1 MEPFLLRV
9 QSEKLAMTEKPTYE
23 ELERR
28 VAELEQQGMELKRT
42 EEMLRENEELVKATM
57 NSTADGILAV
67 NSGGHVIQV
76 NTRFIQ
82 MWRIPHDIVQ
92 TGNDERLLNYVLDQ
106 LMEPED
112 FLSKVMALY
121 GSLKEDV
128 DTLLFKDGRIFERF
142 SLPIIK
148 EGKIAGRVWSFRD
161 TTERDRAEK
170 ALKETQDRYRRI
182 TDAVTDYIYT
192 VHIRDGQPTQT
203 IHRPGCVAVTGF
215 TPEDF
220 SGNPYLWFDM
230 VHDEDR
236 EAVRAHAR
244 DVLTG
249 KTSEPLEHRIVRK
262 DRAIRWVRNTPVP
275 HYDESGKLLSYDGLI
290 QDITELKHAQEMAR
304 YKELFENVV
313 DGVFILG
320 SEGRFV
326 ELNDM
331 VCQKTGFTREEL
343 LKLGLKDIVVGEQI
357 PFLMETIERIKH
369 EKEVSFEIDVQ
380 SKNRDRIPFETN
392 CRMISYLGKD
402 CILGV
407 SRDVTQARLLQD
419 QLIRSE
425 RLAATGQLA
434 ASIAHEINSPLQ
446 GVTALLNVMRKT
458 YNDNEQLANDI
469 NLVKSAFDNIGSTV
483 RKLLDL
489 NRPGNERKQPVN
501 VNRIIEDT
509 VTLVRGHLK
518 QNKIQ
523 MELRLSPRVPNLI
536 ASPQQL
542 GQVFMNLIN
551 NAVEA
556 ITGVSKRN
564 GPKKAPPDAQ
574 EIAIDTSLRKGMVV
588 IKVAD
593 TGPGIAEE
601 DLKRIFDPFYTK
613 KKSMGMGI
621 GLSICHGVIEEHKGT
636 IGVRNSP
643 KGGAVFTITLPAT

>member
-9 QSEKLAMTEKPTYE
+9 HVERPAMAEKPTYE

-28 VAELEQQGMELKRT
+28 VDDLERQLAELRHT
-42 EEMLRENEELVKATM
+42 EEALRENEEMVRATM

-67 NSGGHVIQV
+67 NRVGRVIQA

-82 MWRIPHDIVQ
+82 MWRIPEEVVR
-92 TGNDERLLNYVLDQ
+92 TGDDEKMLSYVLDQ
-106 LMEPED
+106 LMEPEA
-112 FLSKVMALY
+112 FLSKVKALY
-121 GSLKEDV
+121 GSPKEDV
-128 DTLLFKDGRIFERF
+128 DTVLFKDGRVFERF
-142 SLPIIK
+142 SLPVMR

-161 TTERDRAEK
+161 ATERNRAEK

-192 VHIRDGQPTQT
+192 VHVQDGRPTQT

-220 SGNPYLWFDM
+220 AGNPYLWFDM
-230 VHDEDR
+230 IHDEDR
-236 EAVRAHAR
+236 EAVQAHAR
-244 DVLTG
+244 DILTG
-249 KTSEPLEHRIVRK
+249 KTPEPLEHRIVRK

-275 HYDESGKLLSYDGLI
+275 HYEEGGKLLSYDGLI

-320 SEGRFV
+320 RDGRFV

-331 VCQKTGFTREEL
+331 VCQKTGFAREEL

-357 PFLMETIERIKH
+357 PFLMETIERIKD
-369 EKEVSFEIDVQ
+369 EKEVSFEIDFQ
-380 SKNRDRIPFETN
+380 SKDGDRIPFETN

-458 YNDNEQLANDI
+458 YDDNEQLTNDI

-489 NRPGNERKQPVN
+489 NRPGKERKQPVN
-501 VNRIIEDT
+501 VNQIIEDT

-523 MELRLSPRVPNLI
+523 VELNLSPRVPNII

-556 ITGVSKRN
+556 ITGVSKRD
-564 GPKKAPPDAQ
+564 GAKKGASGDR
-574 EIAIDTSLRKGMVV
+574 EIAIDTDFRKGMVV
-588 IKVAD
+588 IKVVD
-593 TGPGIAEE
+593 TGPGVAEA

-636 IGVRNSP
+636 IAVRNSL